1 MLYDDF
7 FQKEH
12 SKELMNILHE
22 DTRKLFESDNMAV
35 LFYMF
40 PLIERL
46 VVEILDITSL
56 VNVET
61 KNQGTIRTINSMLQD
76 KETEKIYINEI
87 NTMPGF
93 HDNLK
98 KYFADDGLRNQL
110 MHYVPE
116 TDKIGANVSEI
127 KAMALMLAEMY
138 EKELKEADSVV
149 IKKIEKISEN

>member
-76 KETEKIYINEI
+76 KETEK
-87 NTMPGF
+87 
-93 HDNLK
+93 L
-98 KYFADDGLRNQL
+98 
-110 MHYVPE
+110 
-116 TDKIGANVSEI
+116 
-127 KAMALMLAEMY
+127 
-138 EKELKEADSVV
+138 
-149 IKKIEKISEN
+149 

>member
-1 MLYDDF
+1 MLCDEF

-12 SKELMNILHE
+12 SKELMNILHKDSE
-22 DTRKLFESDNMAV
+22 KLFKSDKLAV

-76 KETEKIYINEI
+76 KETENIFGKEL
-87 NTMPGF
+87 

-98 KYFADDGLRNQL
+98 EYFADNGLRNLL
-110 MHYVPE
+110 MHYDPKA
-116 TDKIGANVSEI
+116 DIIGAYISTVKEI
-127 KAMALMLAEMY
+127 EEMALMLAEIY
-138 EKELKEADSVV
+138 ENKLKETDTIE
-149 IKKIEKISEN
+149 IKKIEKI

>member
-1 MLYDDF
+1 MLCDDF
-7 FQKEH
+7 FQRKH

-76 KETEKIYINEI
+76 KETEKIFGKEL
-87 NTMPGF
+87 

-127 KAMALMLAEMY
+127 KEIKAMALMLAEMY
-138 EKELKEADSVV
+138 EKELKEADSVI

>member
-76 KETEKIYINEI
+76 KETEKIFGKEL
-87 NTMPGF
+87 

-98 KYFADDGLRNQL
+98 KYFAD
-110 MHYVPE
+110 
-116 TDKIGANVSEI
+116 
-127 KAMALMLAEMY
+127 
-138 EKELKEADSVV
+138 
-149 IKKIEKISEN
+149 

>member
-22 DTRKLFESDNMAV
+22 DTRKLFESDNLAV

-76 KETEKIYINEI
+76 KETEKIFGKEL
-87 NTMPGF
+87 

-98 KYFADDGLRNQL
+98 KYFADDELRNQL

-116 TDKIGANVSEI
+116 TDKIGANVSEIEEI

>member
-76 KETEKIYINEI
+76 KETEKIFGKELHN
-87 NTMPGF
+87 
-93 HDNLK
+93 NLK

-116 TDKIGANVSEI
+116 TDKIGANVSEIEEI

>member
-22 DTRKLFESDNMAV
+22 DTRKLFESDNLAV

-76 KETEKIYINEI
+76 KETEKIFGKEL
-87 NTMPGF
+87 

-127 KAMALMLAEMY
+127 EEIKAMALMLAEMY

>member
-1 MLYDDF
+1 MLCDDF
-7 FQKEH
+7 FQRKH
-12 SKELMNILHE
+12 SKEMMNILHE

-56 VNVET
+56 INVET

-76 KETEKIYINEI
+76 KETKKIFGKELY
-87 NTMPGF
+87 
-93 HDNLK
+93 DNLK

-110 MHYVPE
+110 MHYNPKVNKISANISDIREIKEVAINLAQLYETKLEE
-116 TDKIGANVSEI
+116 TDAV
-127 KAMALMLAEMY
+127 L
-138 EKELKEADSVV
+138 
-149 IKKIEKISEN
+149 IKKLEKIV

>member
-1 MLYDDF
+1 MLCDDF

-12 SKELMNILHE
+12 SKELMNMLHKDSE
-22 DTRKLFESDNMAV
+22 NLFKSDKLAV

-46 VVEILDITSL
+46 VVEVLDITSL

-76 KETEKIYINEI
+76 KETESIFGKEL
-87 NTMPGF
+87 

-116 TDKIGANVSEI
+116 IDMIGANVSEI
-127 KAMALMLAEMY
+127 KEIKEMALMLAEIY
-138 EKELKEADSVV
+138 EKELEEADSVV
-149 IKKIEKISEN
+149 IKKIEKIPAN

>member
-1 MLYDDF
+1 MLCDDF
-7 FQKEH
+7 FQRKH

-35 LFYMF
+35 LFYIF

-76 KETEKIYINEI
+76 KETEKIFGKEL
-87 NTMPGF
+87 

-110 MHYVPE
+110 MHYNLKVNKISANISDIREIKEMAINLAQLYETKLEE
-116 TDKIGANVSEI
+116 TDAV
-127 KAMALMLAEMY
+127 L
-138 EKELKEADSVV
+138 
-149 IKKIEKISEN
+149 IKKLEKIV

>member
-1 MLYDDF
+1 MLCDDF
-7 FQKEH
+7 FQRKH

-35 LFYMF
+35 LFYIF

-56 VNVET
+56 INVET

-76 KETEKIYINEI
+76 KETKKIFGKELY
-87 NTMPGF
+87 
-93 HDNLK
+93 DNLK

-110 MHYVPE
+110 MHYNPKVNKISANISDIREIKEIAINLAQLYETKLEE
-116 TDKIGANVSEI
+116 TDAV
-127 KAMALMLAEMY
+127 L
-138 EKELKEADSVV
+138 
-149 IKKIEKISEN
+149 IKKLEKIV

>member
-1 MLYDDF
+1 MLCDDF
-7 FQKEH
+7 FQRKH

-56 VNVET
+56 INVET

-76 KETEKIYINEI
+76 KETKKIFGKELY
-87 NTMPGF
+87 
-93 HDNLK
+93 DNLK

-110 MHYVPE
+110 MHYNPKVNKISANISDIREIKEVAINLAQLYETKLEE
-116 TDKIGANVSEI
+116 TDAV
-127 KAMALMLAEMY
+127 L
-138 EKELKEADSVV
+138 
-149 IKKIEKISEN
+149 IKKLEKIV

>member
-76 KETEKIYINEI
+76 KETEKIFGKEL
-87 NTMPGF
+87 

-149 IKKIEKISEN
+149 IKK

>member
-22 DTRKLFESDNMAV
+22 DTRKLFESDNIAV

-76 KETEKIYINEI
+76 KETEKIFGKEL
-87 NTMPGF
+87 

>member
-61 KNQGTIRTINSMLQD
+61 KNQGTIRAINSMLQD
-76 KETEKIYINEI
+76 KETEKIFGKEL
-87 NTMPGF
+87 

>member
-1 MLYDDF
+1 
-7 FQKEH
+7 
-12 SKELMNILHE
+12 MNILHE

-76 KETEKIYINEI
+76 KETEKIFGKEL
-87 NTMPGF
+87 

>member
-1 MLYDDF
+1 MLCDDF
-7 FQKEH
+7 FQRKH

-35 LFYMF
+35 LFYIF

-56 VNVET
+56 INVET

-76 KETEKIYINEI
+76 KETKKIFGKELY
-87 NTMPGF
+87 
-93 HDNLK
+93 DNLK

-110 MHYVPE
+110 MHYNPKVNKISANISDIREIKEVAINLAQLYETKLEE
-116 TDKIGANVSEI
+116 TDAV
-127 KAMALMLAEMY
+127 L
-138 EKELKEADSVV
+138 
-149 IKKIEKISEN
+149 IKKLEKIV

>member
-76 KETEKIYINEI
+76 KETEKIFGKEL
-87 NTMPGF
+87 